1 MEKINN
7 IVFFLR
13 NFLQNRRTGRLIVD
27 KDKIRREHYFV
38 DSMLVYSISNS
49 PSEKFGEFLKIFGV
63 HLQDD
68 LEKIM
73 QGQYKARIG
82 KRLVELG
89 FIDERLLQEILLH
102 QTKEI
107 FISTIKTFDIK
118 YKWEEGKE
126 TLNQAFSAELPI
138 LPLILEGLRRIE
150 DYESVRVALRGEL
163 EATIDYNPQL
173 LKHLSEIEL
182 KIFNEIKAGNTPKP
196 SDFGLEKNKFNRI
209 LFTLLALGFIKV
221 SKEEDEVV
229 ELETIYNKL
238 ESVNYWE
245 LLGLPVG
252 ASVDMVKNSYF
263 ALSKKFHPD
272 RFSAFGQ
279 KEKEMAS
286 RVFEQLTKAYDTL
299 TNPEKRQEYSD
310 KFKPVSYQ
318 AKETREERITPE
330 ERFKEGRV
338 MYNRKKF
345 KEAAYLF
352 DLAVRMEPQNYKY
365 VYWLGLALSKLPGE
379 EKRAEETLLKAAELS
394 PWDAQPYVV
403 LATMF
408 AKRGLVSRALKF
420 LDKALSIDPTHP
432 SALKLKTTLEE
443 KQKKKGLFG
452 FFKK

>member
-13 NFLQNRRTGRLIVD
+13 KFLNKKRSGRLIVD
-27 KDKIRREHYFV
+27 KDRIRREHYFLN
-38 DSMLVYSISNS
+38 SRLVYSISNS
-49 PSEKFGEFLKIFGV
+49 PSEKFGVFLKLFGV

-68 LEKIM
+68 IEKIM

-89 FIDERLLQEILLH
+89 FIDERLLREILLH

-107 FISTIKTFDIK
+107 FISTIKTFDVK
-118 YKWEEGKE
+118 YKWEERKE
-126 TLNQAFSAELPI
+126 TPNQAFSAELPI
-138 LPLILEGLRRIE
+138 LPLIFEGLRRIE

-163 EATIDYNPQL
+163 EATIDYNSQL

-182 KIFNEIKAGNTPKP
+182 KIFNEIKAGNVPEP

-221 SKEEDEVV
+221 RKEEDEIA
-229 ELETIYNKL
+229 ELETIYNRL
-238 ESVNYWE
+238 DSVNYWE
-245 LLGLPVG
+245 LLGVPAG
-252 ASVDMVKNSYF
+252 ASVDMVKNAYY

-272 RFSAFGQ
+272 KFSSYGG

-286 RVFEQLTKAYDTL
+286 RVFEQLTRAYDVL
-299 TNPEKRQEYSD
+299 TNPEKRQEYTD
-310 KFKPVSYQ
+310 KFKPVSFQ
-318 AKETREERITPE
+318 AKEIREERITPE

-338 MYNRKKF
+338 MYNRKKI
-345 KEAAYLF
+345 KEATYLF

-379 EKRAEETLLKAAELS
+379 EKKAEETLLKAAELS

-408 AKRGLVSRALKF
+408 AKRGLVSKALKF

-432 SALKLKTTLEE
+432 SALKLKSTLEE
-443 KQKKKGLFG
+443 KTKKKGLFG